1 MRFFL
6 SPPHKSVNWPV
17 MVAISLR
24 SSPGKPAVLSGI
36 ENSMDSSLEKLRF
49 YLKENLSERRF
60 RHSEGVERASRFLA
74 GKFNADPLLCA
85 FAGLGHDVCRE
96 YGSEDLESLTGRRH
110 NHPVL
115 LHGEAGALVL
125 EKKFGVNHPSV
136 LSAVRHHI
144 SGGPGLD
151 KVGKIVFAADYLEEG
166 RIHLNDQER
175 ERLFSLDLDDMVLSI
190 AGLIRKHL
198 EVKKIPPEPAL
209 LQMIEELS

>member
-1 MRFFL
+1 MDRTL
-6 SPPHKSVNWPV
+6 EE
-17 MVAISLR
+17 LR
-24 SSPGKPAVLSGI
+24 A
-36 ENSMDSSLEKLRF
+36 
-49 YLKENLSERRF
+49 YLKENLTLRRF
-60 RHSEGVERASRFLA
+60 LHCEGVEKTSRLLA
-74 GKFNADPLLCA
+74 EKFEADSLLCA
-85 FAGLGHDVCRE
+85 FAGLGHDLCRE
-96 YGSEDLESLTGRRH
+96 RENNELEKLTGKRH
-110 NHPVL
+110 SYPVL

-125 EKKFGVNHPSV
+125 ERHFGVSDPSV
-136 LSAVRHHI
+136 LAAVRHHI

-166 RIHLNDQER
+166 RTHLNDLER